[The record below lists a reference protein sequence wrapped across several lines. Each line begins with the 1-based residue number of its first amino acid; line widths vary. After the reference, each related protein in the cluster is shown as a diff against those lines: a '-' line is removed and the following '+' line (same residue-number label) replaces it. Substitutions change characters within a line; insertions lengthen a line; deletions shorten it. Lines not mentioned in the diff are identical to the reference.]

1 MAYNVSAAEQH
12 RAKLRLSDS
21 FGEPELRKAYQRL
34 ISKWHP
40 DRFTEGSEE
49 HAEAT
54 ENMKTINVAYEFLSE
69 VLESNGGTYCV
80 KAAHQ
85 APSAWSW
92 TDLQPRRTYEGKT
105 YTAGFPDLDVIE
117 IFLRSSHIISA
128 GYNRSTQT
136 LYIKFSGNTVYRYFG
151 VPQSVVDAFL
161 DAPSHGKF
169 GNTHIY
175 PRYRQERC

>member
-1 MAYNVSAAEQH
+1 MAYNISAAEQH
-12 RAKLRLSDS
+12 RATLRLSDS
-21 FGEPELRKAYQRL
+21 FGEPELKASYRRL
-34 ISKWHP
+34 IREWHP
-40 DRFTEGSEE
+40 DRCIARPEA
-49 HAEAT
+49 HAEAL
-54 ENMKTINVAYEFLSE
+54 EKAKTINVAYEFLSE
-69 VLESNGGTYCV
+69 ILESSGGTYRA
-80 KAAHQ
+80 KATHQ

-92 TDLQPRRTYEGKT
+92 ADLQPRRTYEGKT